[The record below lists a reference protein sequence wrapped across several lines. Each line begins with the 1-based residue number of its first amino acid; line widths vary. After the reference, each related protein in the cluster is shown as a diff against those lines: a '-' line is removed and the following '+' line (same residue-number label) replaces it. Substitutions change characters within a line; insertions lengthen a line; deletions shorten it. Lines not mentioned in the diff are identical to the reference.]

1 MKTLASLILMASVC
15 FGMGAETIES
25 LHICKNSSDT
35 YLVTISNNETEGRA
49 IWIDHYD
56 LLVGD
61 YPSLLIPVQDKKSF
75 KNVAEIKKFMGKH
88 FGAGACMPISYDD
101 VQKEI
106 DRQTEEYTGQK
117 VFR

>member
-1 MKTLASLILMASVC
+1 MKALASLILAASVL

-25 LHICKNSSDT
+25 LHICKNSNDT

-49 IWIDHYD
+49 IWIDHYE

-61 YPSLLIPVQDKKSF
+61 YPSLLIPVQDKNSF
-75 KNVAEIKKFMGKH
+75 KTVVEIKKFMGKH
-88 FGAGACMPISYDD
+88 FGANVCMPVSYED

-106 DRQTEEYTGQK
+106 DKQTEEYTGQK